1 MGTDEATAGLAEA
14 AEEEEE
20 MDVPEAVEDAVE
32 DLMTGLEDKDTIVR
46 WSAAKY
52 ISRLSSLLPLSF
64 SDQIAEA
71 VISLY
76 DRDAV
81 SVGETDEYDLSA
93 VKESTWHGAS
103 LAVAEM
109 ARRGV
114 LNPERL
120 AQLVPWL
127 LRVRRLPACAR
138 WKVQS
143 DLL

>member
-1 MGTDEATAGLAEA
+1 
-14 AEEEEE
+14 

-81 SVGETDEYDLSA
+81 SVGEAGGTGEYDLSA

-127 LRVRRLPACAR
+127 LRVRRPPAC
-138 WKVQS
+138 VS
-143 DLL
+143 